1 MSTLWHTTRFRI
13 NLTRPVVMGIVN
25 ITPDSFSDG
34 GRFLDPASALK
45 QAEKLVEE
53 GAGILDVGAE
63 STRPGAPPLPLEQ
76 ERDRLLPVVR
86 ELVRWQVPISIDT
99 YKPEVMQAGLDLG
112 VDIVNDVWALR
123 RTGEA
128 GCSAESVVARHGS
141 CGLCLMHMHLEP
153 RSMQIA
159 PMEGDAVPQVRA
171 FLLARAAHMQNLG
184 VAHER
189 IVLDAG
195 IGFGKTVDQNFALLA
210 RQCEL
215 LTLGFPLLAGWSRKS
230 TLGRVT
236 GRDQA
241 SERVVSS
248 VTAAVLAADRGAR
261 VLRVHDVAATVEGLK
276 VWQAM
281 NAQAR

>member
-1 MSTLWHTTRFRI
+1 MSTFWHTTRFQI

-34 GRFLDPASALK
+34 GQFLDPASALK
-45 QAEKLVEE
+45 HAEKLVEE

-112 VDIVNDVWALR
+112 ADIVNDVWALR
-123 RTGEA
+123 RTGAA
-128 GCSAESVVARHGS
+128 GCSAESVVARHGT

-153 RSMQIA
+153 QSMQIA
-159 PMEGDAVPQVRA
+159 PMEGDAVPQVRD
-171 FLLARAAHMQNLG
+171 FLAERATRLQNQG

-189 IVLDAG
+189 IVLDVG

-210 RQCEL
+210 RQSEL
-215 LTLGFPLLAGWSRKS
+215 LSLGYPLLAGWSRKS

-241 SERVVSS
+241 SDRVVSS

-281 NAQAR
+281 NGQAR